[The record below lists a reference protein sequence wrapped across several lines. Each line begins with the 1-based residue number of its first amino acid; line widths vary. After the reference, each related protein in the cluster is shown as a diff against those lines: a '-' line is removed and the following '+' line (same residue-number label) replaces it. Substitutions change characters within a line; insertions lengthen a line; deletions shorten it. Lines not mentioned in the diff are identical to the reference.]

1 MQKTKLITVVFT
13 ALFAFLLTATPVMAT
28 EVNNTTDNTLNNET
42 LSNEINTNTVNT
54 IDNTADNTV
63 IDNTIDNN
71 VNQPGDLMSLT
82 DLTNLITVKLNQI
95 LEAIKA
101 IAKPVV
107 MIMFV
112 SAAFMALFGAFNPKG
127 GIWKGVAAMVVA
139 ALTLSVVLYSDLIVS
154 LFMT

>member
-1 MQKTKLITVVFT
+1 MQKTKMITVVFT

-63 IDNTIDNN
+63 IDNTLENN
-71 VNQPGDLMSLT
+71 VNQPGDITSLT

-95 LEAIKA
+95 LDAIKV

-127 GIWKGVAAMVVA
+127 GI
-139 ALTLSVVLYSDLIVS
+139 
-154 LFMT
+154 